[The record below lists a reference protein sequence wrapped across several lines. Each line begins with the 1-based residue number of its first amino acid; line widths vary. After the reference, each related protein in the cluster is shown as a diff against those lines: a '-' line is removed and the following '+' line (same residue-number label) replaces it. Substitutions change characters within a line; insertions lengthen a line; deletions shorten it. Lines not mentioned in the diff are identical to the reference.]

1 MLDLTQAQSHILAAI
16 HPLGD
21 EVVALQDASNRVS
34 AETISSPV
42 DLPLFDNSA
51 MDGYALRAE
60 DLVNARSHHPVCLR
74 IVGQAPAGAAFT
86 GAVTTGNCVRL
97 FTGSLLPVG
106 ANAVVMQEETR
117 KDPFD
122 PEVIWFCTC
131 PKPWE
136 NVRSRGED
144 VRRGVILLEKGSP
157 LTIGR
162 ISLLAAVGLGLVRVG
177 KRPVVGVLATGSEL
191 RESGEALSSG
201 QIYESNRVTLAALLR
216 KVGARPRIYP
226 FARDTLT
233 GTQPALLAA
242 LQECDAVL
250 TSGGVSVG
258 EFDFV
263 KAAFEQ
269 AGGTLDF
276 WRVSMKPGKPFA
288 FGQFQG
294 KCLFGLP
301 GNPVSAFVTFLLL
314 VRPALLRVQGATD
327 VELPSRPGILEE
339 PLSNRGD
346 RTHFMRVEIDDNGLV
361 RSTGAQA
368 SHMLSP
374 LAKAN
379 GLVGVPK
386 ETCWERG
393 TTVKVLTWD

>member
-1 MLDLTQAQSHILAAI
+1 MLELTQAQSRILAAI

-21 EVVALQDASNRVS
+21 EVVALQDAPNRIS
-34 AETISSPV
+34 AETINSPI

-51 MDGYALRAE
+51 MDGYALRSE
-60 DLVNARSHHPVCLR
+60 DLANASAHNPVCLR
-74 IVGQAPAGAAFT
+74 VVDQVSAGAAST
-86 GAVTTGNCVRL
+86 EPVTPGNCVRL

-117 KDPFD
+117 KDSFD
-122 PEVIWFCTC
+122 PRVIWFSNC

-136 NVRSRGED
+136 NVRSKGED
-144 VRRGVILLEKGSP
+144 VRRGECLLEKGSP
-157 LTIGR
+157 LTVGR
-162 ISLLAAVGLGLVRVG
+162 VSLLAAVGLGLVRVS
-177 KRPVVGVLATGSEL
+177 KRPIVGVLATGSEL
-191 RESGEALSSG
+191 RESGEALSPG
-201 QIYESNRVTLAALLR
+201 QIYESNRITLAALLS
-216 KVGARPRIYP
+216 KAGATPRIYP
-226 FARDTLT
+226 ILSDSLT
-233 GTQPALLAA
+233 GTRPALLAA
-242 LQECDAVL
+242 LRECDVVL
-250 TSGGVSVG
+250 TSGGISVG

-269 AGGTLDF
+269 AGGTLAF
-276 WRVSMKPGKPFA
+276 WRVAIKPGKPFA

-327 VELPSRPGILEE
+327 VELSSRSGILEE
-339 PLSNRGD
+339 RLSNGGD
-346 RTHFMRVEIDDNGLV
+346 RIHFMRVKIDDSGLV
-361 RSTGAQA
+361 RSAGAQA

-386 ETCWERG
+386 ETCWEPG
-393 TTVKVLTWD
+393 TKVKVLTWE